1 MINYFGGVSPETPPF
16 YVHSKKGRGKMLT
29 RIFGAVTG
37 GRLNLRAAA
46 NSSAAI
52 IASIPNETLLILSE
66 HNDME
71 YRVLPHGGE
80 KSASLAWA
88 RRLSAQ
94 GPRAK
99 SSPPC
104 GQPLRAE

>member
-1 MINYFGGVSPETPPF
+1 
-16 YVHSKKGRGKMLT
+16 MLT

-46 NSSAAI
+46 SSSAAI

-80 KSASLAWA
+80 KKQRHRHGRVGY
-88 RRLSAQ
+88 RRKA
-94 GPRAK
+94 
-99 SSPPC
+99 
-104 GQPLRAE
+104 

>member
-1 MINYFGGVSPETPPF
+1 MRSFEKNLRLF
-16 YVHSKKGRGKMLT
+16 YAHSKKGRGNMLT

-46 NSSAAI
+46 SSSAAI

-80 KSASLAWA
+80 KNQRHRHGRVGY
-88 RRLSAQ
+88 RRKA
-94 GPRAK
+94 
-99 SSPPC
+99 
-104 GQPLRAE
+104 

>member
-52 IASIPNETLLILSE
+52 IASIPNETLCYNNVSRGRQNVRRFDGAACPPPAII
-66 HNDME
+66 
-71 YRVLPHGGE
+71 
-80 KSASLAWA
+80 SA
-88 RRLSAQ
+88 
-94 GPRAK
+94 
-99 SSPPC
+99 
-104 GQPLRAE
+104 

>member
-52 IASIPNETLLILSE
+52 IASIPNERGMLLATAHTQALLKSNIL
-66 HNDME
+66 H
-71 YRVLPHGGE
+71 
-80 KSASLAWA
+80 
-88 RRLSAQ
+88 
-94 GPRAK
+94 
-99 SSPPC
+99 
-104 GQPLRAE
+104 

>member
-1 MINYFGGVSPETPPF
+1 
-16 YVHSKKGRGKMLT
+16 MLT

-80 KSASLAWA
+80 KSASSAWA

-94 GPRAK
+94 GPRVK

>member
-1 MINYFGGVSPETPPF
+1 
-16 YVHSKKGRGKMLT
+16 MLT

-80 KSASLAWA
+80 KNQRHRHGRGKGKQLLPDRALGHIGASANTHRIPSHHT
-88 RRLSAQ
+88 
-94 GPRAK
+94 
-99 SSPPC
+99 
-104 GQPLRAE
+104 

>member
-1 MINYFGGVSPETPPF
+1 
-16 YVHSKKGRGKMLT
+16 MLT

-80 KSASLAWA
+80 KISVIGMGASVIGA
-88 RRLSAQ
+88 RPESEIIATVRAAAGRGAIALQ
-94 GPRAK
+94 GGADQAAVHSVRA
-99 SSPPC
+99 
-104 GQPLRAE
+104 G

>member
-1 MINYFGGVSPETPPF
+1 MRSFEKKLRLF
-16 YVHSKKGRGKMLT
+16 YAHSKKGRGNMLT

-80 KSASLAWA
+80 KNQRHRHGRVGY
-88 RRLSAQ
+88 RRKA
-94 GPRAK
+94 
-99 SSPPC
+99 
-104 GQPLRAE
+104 